1 MEAILKFNL
10 DEYEDRKQHL
20 RCVKSTDMYLA
31 IYDIMKIKRYYEKN
45 VELNDEQ
52 VQLLENIFE
61 KIFGILEEH
70 NISLSDLE

>member
-20 RCVKSTDMYLA
+20 RCVKSTDMYSA
-31 IYDIMKIKRYYEKN
+31 IFEIIKTKRYFEKN

-52 VQLLENIFE
+52 DKLLENIYE
-61 KIFGILEEH
+61 RIFGILEEH

>member
-10 DEYEDRKQHL
+10 DEYEDRNQHL

-45 VELNDEQ
+45 VELSDDQ
-52 VQLLENIFE
+52 DKLLENIYE